1 MSSRRTA
8 RKNAFLALYQ
18 SDVTGRRIGEVLER
32 WRSYRG
38 EFDEH
43 AEKIARGVEKEREA
57 LDERLGE
64 VAVGWPVY
72 RMNAV
77 DRTILRLALYEM
89 LHVED
94 VPAEVAI
101 NEAEELAQGFSSE
114 EAPQFVGGVL
124 RGAKEVWLGD
134 AGKEPERETD
144 GEVERHDH
152 RVEHG

>member
-18 SDVTGRRIGEVLER
+18 SDVTCRSANEVLDR

-38 EFDEH
+38 ELDPY
-43 AEKIARGVEKEREA
+43 AEGLVRGVESERDA

-64 VAVGWPVY
+64 VSVGWPVH
-72 RMNAV
+72 RMSAI

-94 VPAEVAI
+94 VPAEVAVG
-101 NEAEELAQGFSSE
+101 EAIELARGFSGD

-124 RGAKEVWLGD
+124 RGAKEAWLSGSTER
-134 AGKEPERETD
+134 EPEH
-144 GEVERHDH
+144 HDR

>member
-18 SDVTGRRIGEVLER
+18 SDVTGRPTGEILGR

-38 EFDEH
+38 ELDPY
-43 AEKIARGVEKEREA
+43 AERLVRGVESERSA

-64 VAVGWPVY
+64 ASVGWPVH
-72 RMNAV
+72 RMSAI

-89 LHVED
+89 LHIED
-94 VPAEVAI
+94 VPAEVSVG
-101 NEAEELAQGFSSE
+101 EAFELARGFSGD

-124 RGAKEVWLGD
+124 RGAKEAWLSED
-134 AGKEPERETD
+134 TEREPERRD
-144 GEVERHDH
+144 R

>member
-18 SDVTGRRIGEVLER
+18 GDVTGRPMSEILER

-38 EFDEH
+38 ELDER
-43 AEKIARGVEKEREA
+43 ALMLARGVERERED

-64 VAVGWPVY
+64 VAVGWPVH
-72 RMNAV
+72 RMSAV
-77 DRTILRLALYEM
+77 DRTILRLGLYEM
-89 LHVED
+89 LYIED

-101 NEAEELAQGFSSE
+101 GEAVELAKGFSSE

-124 RGAKEVWLGD
+124 RGAREAWL
-134 AGKEPERETD
+134 AGET
-144 GEVERHDH
+144 ERHDR
-152 RVEHG
+152 RVWHG

>member
-1 MSSRRTA
+1 LSSRRTG

-18 SDVTGRRIGEVLER
+18 SDVTCRLASDVLDR

-38 EFDEH
+38 ELDPY
-43 AEKIARGVEKEREA
+43 AERLVRGVESERDA

-64 VAVGWPVY
+64 VSVGWPVH
-72 RMNAV
+72 RMSAI

-94 VPAEVAI
+94 VPAEVAVG
-101 NEAEELAQGFSSE
+101 EAIELARGFSGD

-124 RGAKEVWLGD
+124 RGAKEAWLSGSTER
-134 AGKEPERETD
+134 EPEH
-144 GEVERHDH
+144 HDR

>member
-1 MSSRRTA
+1 LSSRRTA

-18 SDVTGRRIGEVLER
+18 SDVTCRSANEVLER

-38 EFDEH
+38 ELDPY
-43 AEKIARGVEKEREA
+43 AERLVRGVESERDA

-64 VAVGWPVY
+64 VSVGWPVH
-72 RMNAV
+72 RMSAI

-94 VPAEVAI
+94 VPAEVAVG
-101 NEAEELAQGFSSE
+101 EAIELARGFSGD

-124 RGAKEVWLGD
+124 RGAKEAWLSGSTER
-134 AGKEPERETD
+134 EPEH
-144 GEVERHDH
+144 HDR